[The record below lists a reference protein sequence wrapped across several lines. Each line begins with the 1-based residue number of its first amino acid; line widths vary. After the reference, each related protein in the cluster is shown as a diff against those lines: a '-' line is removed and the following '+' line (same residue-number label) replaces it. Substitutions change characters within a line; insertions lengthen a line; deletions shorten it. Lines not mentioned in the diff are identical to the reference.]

1 MIWQKRENVSLDAVG
16 DCMTRRVTVKDIASK
31 MGISLSTVN
40 KALTGK
46 PGVSEERRAEVIA
59 VAREMG
65 YVVNHVA
72 QSLSRKPIH
81 IGIVIPSDWQQYF
94 ASVEYGMQVQLGK
107 LAQSN
112 VHGTLL
118 HVGSKEDIPA
128 AFERLYRDKAD
139 IILYCPSL
147 YELPENFGGY
157 VAGKGVPV
165 FVVGNDCDSLDSACT
180 VSVDAKLAG
189 SMAADFLRSMLPPG
203 SKVAVF
209 TGSRDMSAHMD
220 KANAFL
226 DRARELG
233 LNPVG
238 MYETFDNAE
247 IVVQSLDK
255 MQAEYPD
262 VSGIFVATGITRP
275 VVDYFNRE
283 NTGKCPCL
291 VATDLYD
298 GIREDMENRL
308 VQGTIFQNQVLM
320 GRLAVKMAY
329 RYVVGITSYN
339 TSGNDFSDRINV
351 LPQLFLASNV
361 KNFTLDDGN
370 DYTLA

>member
-1 MIWQKRENVSLDAVG
+1 
-16 DCMTRRVTVKDIASK
+16 MTKRVTVKDIASK

-59 VAREMG
+59 VAKEMG

-81 IGIVIPSDWQQYF
+81 IGIVIPADWQQYF
-94 ASVEYGMQVQLGK
+94 ASVEYGMQTQLNK
-107 LAQSN
+107 LIPSN

-118 HVGSKEDIPA
+118 HINSTQDIPA
-128 AFERLYRDKAD
+128 AFDRLYRENVD

-147 YELPENFGGY
+147 YQLPEDFNSRI
-157 VAGKGVPV
+157 AGKNIPI
-165 FVVGNDCDSLDSACT
+165 FVVGNDCEGLENVCT
-180 VSVDAKLAG
+180 VSVDAALAG
-189 SMAADFLRSMLPPG
+189 SMAADFLQSMLPPG
-203 SKVAVF
+203 GQVAVF
-209 TGSRDMSAHMD
+209 TGSREMSAHMD

-226 DRARELG
+226 RRAGEVG
-233 LNPVG
+233 LDPVG
-238 MYETFDNAE
+238 MYETFDDSR
-247 IVVQSLDK
+247 VVAQSLDR
-255 MQAEYPD
+255 MRSDFPN
-262 VSGIFVATGITRP
+262 VSGIFVATAITRP
-275 VVDYFNRE
+275 VVDYFSRE
-283 NTGKCPCL
+283 NTGKCPCI

-329 RYVVGITSYN
+329 RYVVGISSYN
-339 TSGNDFSDRINV
+339 NSGNEITNRINV

-361 KNFTLDDGN
+361 ENFTLDDGN
-370 DYTLA
+370 DYKLG

>member
-1 MIWQKRENVSLDAVG
+1 
-16 DCMTRRVTVKDIASK
+16 MTKRVTVKDIASR
-31 MGISLSTVN
+31 MGVSLSTVN

-59 VAREMG
+59 VAKEMG
-65 YVVNHVA
+65 YVVNHMA
-72 QSLSRKPIH
+72 QCLSRKPIH

-94 ASVEYGMQVQLGK
+94 ASVEFGMQVQLNK
-107 LAQSN
+107 LINSN
-112 VHGTLL
+112 VHSTLL
-118 HVGSKEDIPA
+118 HVGSTEDIPA
-128 AFERLYRDKAD
+128 AFERLYRDNVD

-147 YELPENFGGY
+147 YALPENFSSRRE
-157 VAGKGVPV
+157 VPI
-165 FVVGNDCDSLDSACT
+165 FVVGNDCDGLDSVCT
-180 VSVDAKLAG
+180 VSVDASLAG
-189 SMAADFLRSMLPPG
+189 SMAADFLQSMVPAG

-226 DRARELG
+226 SRARENG
-233 LNPVG
+233 LDPVG
-238 MYETFDNAE
+238 MYETFDNSQ
-247 IVVQSLDK
+247 VVTQCLDK
-255 MQAEYPD
+255 MLAEFPD
-262 VSGIFVATGITRP
+262 VGGIFVATGITRP
-275 VVDYFNRE
+275 VVDYFARE
-283 NTGKCPCL
+283 KGGKHPCI

-298 GIREDMENRL
+298 GIQEDMESRL
-308 VQGTIFQNQVLM
+308 IQGTIFQNQVLM

-339 TSGNDFSDRINV
+339 TSGNEFSDRINV

-370 DYTLA
+370 DYKLG

>member
-1 MIWQKRENVSLDAVG
+1 
-16 DCMTRRVTVKDIASK
+16 MTKRVTVKDIASR

-46 PGVSEERRAEVIA
+46 PGVSEERRAEVVA
-59 VAREMG
+59 VAKEMG
-65 YVVNHVA
+65 YVVNPMA
-72 QSLSRKPIH
+72 QCLSRKPIH

-94 ASVEYGMQVQLGK
+94 ASVEYGMQVQLDK
-107 LAQSN
+107 LIYSN

-118 HVGSKEDIPA
+118 HVGSTEDITG
-128 AFERLYRDKAD
+128 AFDRLYRENAD

-147 YELPENFGGY
+147 YELPEDFHSHI
-157 VAGKGVPV
+157 AGKNVPI
-165 FVVGNDCDSLDSACT
+165 FVVGNECDGLDSVCT
-180 VSVDAKLAG
+180 VSVDASLAG
-189 SMAADFLRSMLPPG
+189 SMAADFLRTMLPDRG
-203 SKVAVF
+203 KVAVF
-209 TGSRDMSAHMD
+209 AGSRGMSAHMD

-226 DRARELG
+226 DRARGLG
-233 LNPVG
+233 LEPVG
-238 MYETFDNAE
+238 MYETFDNSE
-247 IVVQSLDK
+247 IAVQSLDK
-255 MQAEYPD
+255 MQEEYPD

-275 VVDYFNRE
+275 VVDYFSRNG
-283 NTGKCPCL
+283 TKCPCI

-329 RYVVGITSYN
+329 RYVVGISSYN
-339 TSGNDFSDRINV
+339 NADNELSDRINV

-361 KNFTLDDGN
+361 SNFTLDDGN
-370 DYTLA
+370 DYRLG

>member
-1 MIWQKRENVSLDAVG
+1 
-16 DCMTRRVTVKDIASK
+16 MTKRVTVKDIASK

-59 VAREMG
+59 VAKEMG
-65 YVVNHVA
+65 YVVNHMA
-72 QSLSRKPIH
+72 QCLSRKPIH

-107 LAQSN
+107 LVYSN

-118 HVGSKEDIPA
+118 HVSSTEEISA
-128 AFERLYRDKAD
+128 AFERLYREKAD
-139 IILYCPSL
+139 VILYCPSL
-147 YELPENFGGY
+147 YELPKNFNSTM
-157 VAGKGVPV
+157 AGKNVPI
-165 FVVGNDCDSLDSACT
+165 FVVGNDCDGLDSVCT
-180 VSVDAKLAG
+180 VGVDAKLAG
-189 SMAADFLRSMLPPG
+189 SMAADFLHSMLPRNG
-203 SKVAVF
+203 KVAVF
-209 TGSRDMSAHMD
+209 TGSREMSAHMD

-233 LNPVG
+233 LDPVA
-238 MYETFDNAE
+238 MYETLDNSDV
-247 IVVQSLDK
+247 VVQSLDR
-255 MQAEYPD
+255 MQADHPD

-275 VVDYFNRE
+275 VVDYFQQR
-283 NTGKCPCL
+283 GHIKKPRI

-298 GIREDMENRL
+298 GIREDMENSL

-329 RYVVGITSYN
+329 RYVVDTSSSSN
-339 TSGNDFSDRINV
+339 SGSEISDRINV
-351 LPQLFLASNV
+351 FPRLFLPSNV
-361 KNFTLDDGN
+361 RDFTLDDGN
-370 DYTLA
+370 DYKLG